1 MLHTFTAEPGG
12 GAGLAEEA
20 PTTSSSD
27 LPPHGI
33 DIAKVTATY
42 TALLQVPSC
51 TPASGCTYH
60 LLATHSCMP
69 LAHPRHLECSH
80 VQP

>member
-1 MLHTFTAEPGG
+1 MLHTFTAESDG

-20 PTTSSSD
+20 PTTSGSD

-42 TALLQVPSC
+42 TALLQVPSISIIQEIC
-51 TPASGCTYH
+51 
-60 LLATHSCMP
+60 
-69 LAHPRHLECSH
+69 
-80 VQP
+80 

>member
-1 MLHTFTAEPGG
+1 MLDTFTAEPGG
-12 GAGLAEEA
+12 GAGLAEEP
-20 PTTSSSD
+20 PTTSGSA

-51 TPASGCTYH
+51 ASCYSSAPGLPTHFIPALSSIS
-60 LLATHSCMP
+60 AP
-69 LAHPRHLECSH
+69 
-80 VQP
+80 

>member
-1 MLHTFTAEPGG
+1 MLHTFTAESDG

-20 PTTSSSD
+20 PTTSGSD

-42 TALLQVPSC
+42 TALLQVPSI
-51 TPASGCTYH
+51 SIIQENG
-60 LLATHSCMP
+60 
-69 LAHPRHLECSH
+69 
-80 VQP
+80 